1 MAPPPVLALRDVF
14 VTFGGAPLFT
24 GVTVAAAPGEKIC
37 LVGRNGSGKS
47 TLLKVLAGTV
57 LPESGEV
64 FRQPGVRIGCLE
76 QDPKLSG
83 ATVLDYVLDGLPE
96 SERDQAFRAESVLLD
111 VKLDPARDPSTLS
124 GGEARRAALAR
135 VLVSN
140 PDALLLDEPTNH
152 LDLPTVLWLE
162 DWLAAYTGAL
172 VVISH
177 DRAFLTKVSKQTL
190 WLWDGKAKRSERGF
204 AHFTAWADE
213 EEAAEEAELARMD
226 KKLAAELH
234 WLARGVTARRKR
246 NMGRLRALN
255 DLRGQRAARSK
266 GPRSVQ
272 FDVETGTSSGALVVE
287 AKGIGKAFGDT
298 VICTDFT
305 TRIMRGDRVGL
316 IGANGAGKTSLLRLL
331 TGQLAPDQGEV
342 RLGTNLEAAYYD
354 QRREALD
361 YDATIWDTLTDKA
374 GDSVHVRGQVRHVAS
389 YARDFLFTDAQL
401 RSPVKALSGG
411 ERNRLLL
418 AKLLAK
424 PANLL
429 ILDEPTNDL
438 DMDTLDLLEEMLA
451 DFEGTLILV
460 SHDRDFL
467 DRVVTSVIAV
477 EGNGRVEEY
486 PGGYSDYARQ
496 RPKDPTPERASA
508 RPSVPEAKA
517 PRAITKLSYK
527 ENREL
532 EELPARIEALLGEI
546 EGLEGKLAD
555 PAFYGTDPARYAAA
569 AARLETARHEL
580 AAGEERWLELEMKRE
595 SLGKR

>member
-1 MAPPPVLALRDVF
+1 M
-14 VTFGGAPLFT
+14 
-24 GVTVAAAPGEKIC
+24 
-37 LVGRNGSGKS
+37 
-47 TLLKVLAGTV
+47 
-57 LPESGEV
+57 
-64 FRQPGVRIGCLE
+64 
-76 QDPKLSG
+76 
-83 ATVLDYVLDGLPE
+83 
-96 SERDQAFRAESVLLD
+96 
-111 VKLDPARDPSTLS
+111 
-124 GGEARRAALAR
+124 
-135 VLVSN
+135 
-140 PDALLLDEPTNH
+140 
-152 LDLPTVLWLE
+152 
-162 DWLAAYTGAL
+162 
-172 VVISH
+172 
-177 DRAFLTKVSKQTL
+177 
-190 WLWDGKAKRSERGF
+190 
-204 AHFTAWADE
+204 
-213 EEAAEEAELARMD
+213 
-226 KKLAAELH
+226 
-234 WLARGVTARRKR
+234 
-246 NMGRLRALN
+246 
-255 DLRGQRAARSK
+255 
-266 GPRSVQ
+266 
-272 FDVETGTSSGALVVE
+272 
-287 AKGIGKAFGDT
+287 
-298 VICTDFT
+298 ICTDFT